1 MSAFPATG
9 EAGLHRLQLLF
20 RTFEFHHP
28 ANADEHRAREA
39 RAVVLPT
46 ARVKIREARRV
57 GGAWGRGGQEPRALR
72 RPNEHGRR
80 CYTLQGLATLV
91 PDVRFTSPP
100 RITNSPEPPAPL

>member
-1 MSAFPATG
+1 M
-9 EAGLHRLQLLF
+9 
-20 RTFEFHHP
+20 
-28 ANADEHRAREA
+28 
-39 RAVVLPT
+39 VLPT

-72 RPNEHGRR
+72 RPSEHGRR